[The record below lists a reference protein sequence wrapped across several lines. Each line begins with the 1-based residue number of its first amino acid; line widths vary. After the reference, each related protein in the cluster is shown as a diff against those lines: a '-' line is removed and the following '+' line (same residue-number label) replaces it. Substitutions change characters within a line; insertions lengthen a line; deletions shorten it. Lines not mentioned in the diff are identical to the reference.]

1 MHYVRL
7 FFQLPM
13 IHLQD
18 STVYVATFGI
28 LISVIVF
35 LLTRHFFS
43 RNGKTDYMKKLE
55 IANNEMLYSI
65 RPLLVEKKV
74 PSKEILV
81 AVRFST
87 AKKYGVEQNDLYDE
101 FSLTSDLVN
110 ETIANSFLTSDQKL
124 EFCNLLQS
132 IK

>member
-1 MHYVRL
+1 
-7 FFQLPM
+7 M

-18 STVYVATFGI
+18 STVYVAIFGI
-28 LISVIVF
+28 FVSLIVF

-43 RNGKTDYMKKLE
+43 RHGKTDYIKKLE

-74 PSKEILV
+74 PSKEILM

-101 FSLTSDLVN
+101 FSLTSDLIN

>member
-1 MHYVRL
+1 
-7 FFQLPM
+7 M

-43 RNGKTDYMKKLE
+43 RHGKTDYMKKLE

-101 FSLTSDLVN
+101 FSLTSDLIN

>member
-1 MHYVRL
+1 MMH
-7 FFQLPM
+7 LP
-13 IHLQD
+13 D
-18 STVYVATFGI
+18 NTVFTAIFTVLLA
-28 LISVIVF
+28 LIVYLI
-35 LLTRHFFS
+35 TRQYFS
-43 RNGKTDYMKKLE
+43 KHGKTDYQKKIE

-81 AVRFST
+81 AVRYST

-101 FSLTSDLVN
+101 FSLTSDLIN

-124 EFCNLLQS
+124 EFCSLLQS

>member
-1 MHYVRL
+1 MTAIL
-7 FFQLPM
+7 AAMLGL
-13 IHLQD
+13 I
-18 STVYVATFGI
+18 VY
-28 LISVIVF
+28 
-35 LLTRHFFS
+35 LLTRQYFS
-43 RNGKTDYMKKLE
+43 KHGKTDYQKKIE

-74 PSKEILV
+74 PSKEILG

-101 FSLTSDLVN
+101 FSLTSDLIS

-124 EFCNLLQS
+124 EFCSLLQS

>member
-1 MHYVRL
+1 MH
-7 FFQLPM
+7 LPEHTGFTA
-13 IHLQD
+13 I
-18 STVYVATFGI
+18 FGI
-28 LISVIVF
+28 LFALIVF
-35 LLTRHFFS
+35 LITRQYFA
-43 RNGKTDYMKKLE
+43 RNGKNDYQKKIE

-74 PSKEILV
+74 PSKEILA

-101 FSLTSDLVN
+101 FSLTSDLIN

-124 EFCNLLQS
+124 EFCSLLQAM
-132 IK
+132 K

>member
-1 MHYVRL
+1 MMH
-7 FFQLPM
+7 LPEN
-13 IHLQD
+13 
-18 STVYVATFGI
+18 TVFTAIFAVLLS
-28 LISVIVF
+28 LIVYLI
-35 LLTRHFFS
+35 TRQYFS
-43 RNGKTDYMKKLE
+43 KHGKTDYQKKIE

-81 AVRFST
+81 AVRYST

-101 FSLTSDLVN
+101 FSLTSDLIN

-124 EFCNLLQS
+124 EFCSLLQS

>member
-1 MHYVRL
+1 
-7 FFQLPM
+7 M

-18 STVYVATFGI
+18 STVYVAIFGI
-28 LISVIVF
+28 LLSLIVF
-35 LLTRHFFS
+35 LFTRHFFMKH
-43 RNGKTDYMKKLE
+43 GKTDYYKKLE
-55 IANNEMLYSI
+55 VANNEMLYSI

-74 PSKEILV
+74 PSKEILA

-87 AKKYGVEQNDLYDE
+87 AKKYGVQQNDLYDE
-101 FSLTSDLVN
+101 FSMTSDLIN

>member
-1 MHYVRL
+1 MMHLSENVVFTAVFGAML
-7 FFQLPM
+7 AL
-13 IHLQD
+13 I
-18 STVYVATFGI
+18 VYLV
-28 LISVIVF
+28 
-35 LLTRHFFS
+35 TRHYFS
-43 RNGKTDYMKKLE
+43 SHGKTDYQKKIE

-74 PSKEILV
+74 PSKEILG

-101 FSLTSDLVN
+101 FSLTSDLIN
-110 ETIANSFLTSDQKL
+110 ETIANSFLTSDEKL
-124 EFCNLLQS
+124 EFCSLLQS

>member
-1 MHYVRL
+1 
-7 FFQLPM
+7 M

-18 STVYVATFGI
+18 STVYVAIFGV
-28 LISVIVF
+28 LASLIVF

-43 RNGKTDYMKKLE
+43 KNGKTDYIKKLE

-74 PSKEILV
+74 PSKEILM

-101 FSLTSDLVN
+101 FSLTSDLIN

>member
-1 MHYVRL
+1 MMH
-7 FFQLPM
+7 LPEN
-13 IHLQD
+13 
-18 STVYVATFGI
+18 TVYTATFGVLLS
-28 LISVIVF
+28 LIVYLI
-35 LLTRHFFS
+35 TRQYFAKH
-43 RNGKTDYMKKLE
+43 GKSDYQKKIE

-101 FSLTSDLVN
+101 FSLTSDLIN
-110 ETIANSFLTSDQKL
+110 ETIANSFLTSDEKL
-124 EFCNLLQS
+124 EFCSLLQS

>member
-1 MHYVRL
+1 
-7 FFQLPM
+7 M

-18 STVYVATFGI
+18 STVYVAIFGI
-28 LISVIVF
+28 LASLIVF
-35 LLTRHFFS
+35 LMTRHFFS
-43 RNGKTDYMKKLE
+43 KNGKTDYRKKLE

-74 PSKEILV
+74 PSKEILM

-101 FSLTSDLVN
+101 FSLTSDLIN

>member
-1 MHYVRL
+1 
-7 FFQLPM
+7 M
-13 IHLQD
+13 IYLQN
-18 STVYVATFGI
+18 STVIAAIFGI
-28 LISVIVF
+28 MLSLIVF
-35 LLTRHFFS
+35 LVTRHFFS
-43 RNGKTDYMKKLE
+43 KDGKTDYLKKIE
-55 IANNEMLYSI
+55 VANNEMLYSI

-74 PSKEILV
+74 PSKEILM

-101 FSLTSDLVN
+101 FSLTSDLIN

-124 EFCNLLQS
+124 EFCILLQS

>member
-1 MHYVRL
+1 MYYYAH
-7 FFQLPM
+7 FSLPM

-18 STVYVATFGI
+18 STIYVAIFGM
-28 LISVIVF
+28 LLSLIVF
-35 LLTRHFFS
+35 LLTRHFFQKH
-43 RNGKTDYMKKLE
+43 GKNDYAKKLE

-101 FSLTSDLVN
+101 FSLTSDLIN

>member
-1 MHYVRL
+1 MMH
-7 FFQLPM
+7 LP
-13 IHLQD
+13 D
-18 STVYVATFGI
+18 NTVFTAISGVLLA
-28 LISVIVF
+28 LIVYLI
-35 LLTRHFFS
+35 TRQYFS
-43 RNGKTDYMKKLE
+43 KHGKTDYQKKIE

-81 AVRFST
+81 AVRYST

-101 FSLTSDLVN
+101 FSLTSDLIN

-124 EFCNLLQS
+124 EFCSLLQS

>member
-1 MHYVRL
+1 
-7 FFQLPM
+7 M
-13 IHLQD
+13 INLHD
-18 STVYVATFGI
+18 NTVLTAIFGVM
-28 LISVIVF
+28 LSLLVF
-35 LLTRHFFS
+35 LFTRQFFS
-43 RNGKTDYMKKLE
+43 KHGKTDYQKKIE

-81 AVRFST
+81 AVRYST

-101 FSLTSDLVN
+101 FSLTSDLIN

-124 EFCNLLQS
+124 EFCTLLQS

>member
-1 MHYVRL
+1 M
-7 FFQLPM
+7 
-13 IHLQD
+13 
-18 STVYVATFGI
+18 
-28 LISVIVF
+28 
-35 LLTRHFFS
+35 RH
-43 RNGKTDYMKKLE
+43 GKTDYYKKLE
-55 IANNEMLYSI
+55 VANNEMLYSI

-74 PSKEILV
+74 PSKEILA

-87 AKKYGVEQNDLYDE
+87 AKKYGVLQTDLYDE
-101 FSLTSDLVN
+101 FSMTSDLIN